1 MTAQTNLSPAFT
13 PGLGQTDEQKT
24 LIENLSTPDTLLTR
38 SEALAHFRWTY
49 IMLWRKTKEGMEGVY
64 GKGRGARYSV
74 NRMEAWLA
82 KQSGVTNGKKIQR

>member
-1 MTAQTNLSPAFT
+1 MSFANFAEA
-13 PGLGQTDEQKT
+13 GEADKEQNAPK
-24 LIENLSTPDTLLTR
+24 LIENLSTPERLLTR